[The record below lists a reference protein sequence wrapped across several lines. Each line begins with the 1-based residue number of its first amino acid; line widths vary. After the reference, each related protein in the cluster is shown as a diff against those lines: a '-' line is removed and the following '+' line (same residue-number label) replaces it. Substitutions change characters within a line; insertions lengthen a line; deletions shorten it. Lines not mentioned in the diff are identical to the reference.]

1 MSATHSIA
9 IQSNPQRLK
18 KALGDFYFKGFK
30 AGMRL
35 IFISNRIARE
45 YLKKALLLYELDLEE
60 MCRSGQAILLYK
72 EESYLKGGLFKP
84 EKMLRMLE
92 DTTLEAVNSG
102 FNGLY
107 VGGDMSWILDTSL
120 DMKDLLEYE
129 SEINVLME
137 KLPLSAACIYDVSTM
152 DGKALLQLSRLHPFA
167 LEPEGLVPNF
177 DHFEKPI
184 PLEDCTSKE
193 CIRIFRGVSVML
205 SELLRL
211 RGLYTEN
218 HSESVSR
225 LARSIAEQ
233 FGRGEELSLNLE
245 IAGRVHDIGMLSLYS
260 DMTVKPGKLTWY
272 ECKILHEH
280 PVLGYELLKK
290 APFPRKVARAVLEH
304 HERLDGSG
312 YPLGLMGSQISL
324 EGRILAVAEVVAAM
338 SYYRTYRVEH
348 GTGMALKEISDNSGK
363 LYDSDV
369 ADACYRSFEMG
380 FTF

>member
-1 MSATHSIA
+1 VY
-9 IQSNPQRLK
+9 SNPQSLEK
-18 KALGDFYFKGFK
+18 PLGDFCFKGYRR
-30 AGMRL
+30 GMKL
-35 IFISNRIARE
+35 IFISNRITRSDF
-45 YLKKALLLYELDLEE
+45 KKALSLYGLDLEE
-60 MCRSGQAILLYK
+60 MCRSGQLIVSDK

-84 EKMLRMLE
+84 ENMLRMLE

-102 FNGLY
+102 FNGLC

-120 DMKDLLEYE
+120 DMNGLLEYE
-129 SEINVLME
+129 SEVNVLMK
-137 KLPLSAACIYDVSTM
+137 KLPFSAACIYDISAM
-152 DGKALLQLSRLHPFA
+152 DGKSLLQVSRLHPFT
-167 LEPEGLVPNF
+167 LEPEGPVPNF
-177 DHFEKPI
+177 DYFEKPL
-184 PLEDCTSKE
+184 PLEDCTSEE

-233 FGRGEELSLNLE
+233 FGRGEELSFNLE
-245 IAGRVHDIGMLSLYS
+245 AAGRVHDIGMLSLYS
-260 DMTVKPGKLTWY
+260 DMIVKPGKLTWY

-280 PVLGYELLKK
+280 PVLGYELVKK
-290 APFPRKVARAVLEH
+290 VPFPRKVARAVLEH

-312 YPLGLMGSQISL
+312 YPLGLRGSQISL

-338 SYYRTYRVEH
+338 SHYRTYRVEH
-348 GTGMALKEISDNSGK
+348 GTRMALKEISDNSGK

-369 ADACYRSFEMG
+369 VSACYRSFERG